1 VYFAA
6 AKAGLLLATVGAQV
20 TLVWPPTGIALA
32 ALLLGGS
39 RLWPGVALG
48 ATLVNASTGVSL
60 ATACGMGTG
69 NTLEALIGAGLLRHL
84 GVQPSLERLRDVFAL
99 VALAAGLSTIVSATI
114 GVTSLVLGGVIPRT
128 AAMPA
133 WGTWWLGDA
142 LGDVVVAPAVLVWT
156 AHCALRALPGPPR
169 VRGGPGSGEA
179 AGPWRTM
186 GWRRTV
192 EAAVLLVAVVTVSQ
206 TVFGGWFGVTRLY
219 GLPLVYLVFPVALW
233 ATLRF
238 GPPGAVVFTGVVSS
252 IAIWGAVHATGPF
265 VQGTILRYN
274 LLNTQ
279 VFMGVVGVTVLI
291 LAAVVAERERAAA
304 HVRALNVELEQ
315 RVVERTARLLESKE
329 FLSVAAHELKT
340 PVTSLCGFAQVLLHV
355 MKGETRIDAPQVRRA
370 LQHIEAQSMKL
381 DSLIAQLL
389 DLSRIEAGR
398 LSLATEVVDLTAV
411 VADVAA
417 AARTRTSAH
426 TLVVDAPAPIPA
438 RLDPLRIEQVLVN
451 LVNNA
456 IKYSPD
462 GGPIDIAATQ
472 HGEVAQVAV
481 RDHGLGIPPEDRS
494 HIFDRFYQAHAR
506 SHRSGMGLGL
516 YISRQIIDL
525 HGGSITADFPADG
538 GTRFVVTLPAGHGET
553 LRPS

>member
-1 VYFAA
+1 MSSTGRIPMTASSVRYVVQVGVLAAVYVAA
-6 AKAGLLLATVGAQV
+6 AKVGLRLATVGAQV

-48 ATLVNASTGVSL
+48 ATLVDASTGVSL
-60 ATACGMGTG
+60 PTACGMGTG
-69 NTLEALIGAGLLRHL
+69 NTLEALIAAGLLRHL
-84 GVQPSLERLRDVFAL
+84 GVQPSLERLR
-99 VALAAGLSTIVSATI
+99 
-114 GVTSLVLGGVIPRT
+114 GVIPRT
-128 AAMPA
+128 AAVPA

-142 LGDVVVAPAVLVWT
+142 LGDIVVAPAVLVWT
-156 AHCALRALPGPPR
+156 AR
-169 VRGGPGSGEA
+169 
-179 AGPWRTM
+179 PWRAM
-186 GWRRTV
+186 GWRRSA

-219 GLPLVYLVFPVALW
+219 GFPPVYLVFPVALW

-238 GPPGAVVFTGVVSS
+238 GPPGAVVFIGVVSS

-279 VFMGVVGVTVLI
+279 VFMGVVAVTVLI
-291 LAAVVAERERAAA
+291 LAAAVAERERAAA
-304 HVRALNVELEQ
+304 HVRILNAELEQ
-315 RVVERTARLLESKE
+315 RVAERTARLRESKE

-355 MKGETRIDAPQVRRA
+355 TKGETRIDAPQVRRA
-370 LQHIEAQSMKL
+370 LHHIEAQSMKL
-381 DSLIAQLL
+381 DSLITQLL
-389 DLSRIEAGR
+389 DLSRIEAGQ
-398 LSLATEVVDLTAV
+398 LSLDTEVVDLTAV

-417 AARTRTSAH
+417 TAQERKSTH
-426 TLVVDAPAPIPA
+426 TIVVDAPAPIPA

-462 GGPIDIAATQ
+462 GGTIDIAATQ
-472 HGEVAQVAV
+472 HGEVAQVA
-481 RDHGLGIPPEDRS
+481 
-494 HIFDRFYQAHAR
+494 
-506 SHRSGMGLGL
+506 
-516 YISRQIIDL
+516 
-525 HGGSITADFPADG
+525 
-538 GTRFVVTLPAGHGET
+538 
-553 LRPS
+553 